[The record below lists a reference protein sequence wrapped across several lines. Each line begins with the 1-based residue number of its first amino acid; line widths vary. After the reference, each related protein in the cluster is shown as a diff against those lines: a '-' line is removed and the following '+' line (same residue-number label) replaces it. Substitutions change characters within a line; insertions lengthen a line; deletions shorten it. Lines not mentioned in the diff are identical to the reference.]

1 MEQGGRLQ
9 PQMGLGETPYGTVKG
24 PRPPPTLPPLMS
36 ELELM
41 SSQAFSSFLQ
51 ITVRTRRPCLEPAIA
66 PRVSG
71 LAPPLVLAPPRPWP
85 NPPLPLLCRQP
96 TPAGAQSSAG
106 QHGRELADLG
116 QGSRY
121 VRGRDEEAGVW
132 GSGEGR
138 GSGSVRTG
146 ARRC

>member
-71 LAPPLVLAPPRPWP
+71 RAPPRPWP
-85 NPPLPLLCRQP
+85 RLIPGSSLAMAPPCHWPRP
-96 TPAGAQSSAG
+96 
-106 QHGRELADLG
+106 
-116 QGSRY
+116 
-121 VRGRDEEAGVW
+121 
-132 GSGEGR
+132 
-138 GSGSVRTG
+138 
-146 ARRC
+146 

>member
-66 PRVSG
+66 P
-71 LAPPLVLAPPRPWP
+71 
-85 NPPLPLLCRQP
+85 
-96 TPAGAQSSAG
+96 
-106 QHGRELADLG
+106 E
-116 QGSRY
+116 
-121 VRGRDEEAGVW
+121 
-132 GSGEGR
+132 
-138 GSGSVRTG
+138 
-146 ARRC
+146 